1 MRSTMPGILIV
12 AHAPLASSL
21 KAVAAHVFASAEVRI
36 EAYDMPADIDM
47 AQAEAQ
53 LRQLLAKVRDP
64 QALVL
69 VDLVG
74 ASPFN
79 AAVRLAGEP
88 GVRVVAGANVPMLLR
103 AMCYSDRPLD
113 ELAELAL
120 DGARQGVLPATA
132 PGPQNQASRGARHDP
147 LDRQD
152 Q

>member
-1 MRSTMPGILIV
+1 MASV
-12 AHAPLASSL
+12 AVIWPTSL
-21 KAVAAHVFASAEVRI
+21 G
-36 EAYDMPADIDM
+36 
-47 AQAEAQ
+47 Q
-53 LRQLLAKVRDP
+53 
-64 QALVL
+64 
-69 VDLVG
+69 
-74 ASPFN
+74 
-79 AAVRLAGEP
+79 
-88 GVRVVAGANVPMLLR
+88 PMLLR